1 MNYNNG
7 NKCACIGLKS
17 PSLQLSIGLVT
28 LVAAVGYGN
37 GIHGLARPEIS
48 VENFEDSWTT
58 FEFTVAANKW
68 DNGRD
73 LVILPALLRGK
84 LQDFYTTLNND
95 KTKDLAALMSVLS
108 DRASLTKDPL
118 ASAKRFTEK
127 KQDANKSARYFK
139 ADLRKLFKNKDMV
152 STWVKKFKLTALKV
166 RDCIED
172 EPMDTIVNEIEPQGP
187 NQQTSTHII
196 MPEQLLKDISEAS
209 NEYAKRAM
217 TTEKYEKWNK
227 ISTAELKAYLGF
239 HILMSINR
247 LPSIDDYWSMNANL
261 RYAPVADRISRDR
274 FRDLQKYLHFVDND
288 TLVPRGQRGHD
299 RLGKVRPV
307 LDYVTAKCREVY
319 MPQREVAVDEA
330 MIKFQGRSSLKQYMP
345 LKPIKRG
352 IKGRLTDRSKRSISG
367 FSLAG
372 QKSCDG
378 NVYQLPRPYT
388 GIDGEQT
395 ALRRLKD

>member
-1 MNYNNG
+1 M
-7 NKCACIGLKS
+7 
-17 PSLQLSIGLVT
+17 
-28 LVAAVGYGN
+28 
-37 GIHGLARPEIS
+37 
-48 VENFEDSWTT
+48 F
-58 FEFTVAANKW
+58 FT
-68 DNGRD
+68 
-73 LVILPALLRGK
+73 
-84 LQDFYTTLNND
+84 
-95 KTKDLAALMSVLS
+95 
-108 DRASLTKDPL
+108 
-118 ASAKRFTEK
+118 
-127 KQDANKSARYFK
+127 
-139 ADLRKLFKNKDMV
+139 
-152 STWVKKFKLTALKV
+152 
-166 RDCIED
+166 
-172 EPMDTIVNEIEPQGP
+172 
-187 NQQTSTHII
+187 
-196 MPEQLLKDISEAS
+196 EQLLKDISEAS

-261 RYAPVADRISRDR
+261 RYAPVADWISRDR

-352 IKGRLTDRSKRSISG
+352 IKVWVLGDSHNGYFVDFT
-367 FSLAG
+367 
-372 QKSCDG
+372 
-378 NVYQLPRPYT
+378 VYT
-388 GIDGEQT
+388 GKQGNEAVKGLGSQVVLSLT
-395 ALRRLKD
+395 AQLQGKHHVVYFDNFFTSVELLEELLQWGVYACGTVRSNRKQFPTELSQATLTNRSVQNTMLSMK

>member
-1 MNYNNG
+1 MSSSDDEFSDLEQEDEEECFVQR
-7 NKCACIGLKS
+7 KRK
-17 PSLQLSIGLVT
+17 
-28 LVAAVGYGN
+28 
-37 GIHGLARPEIS
+37 HRPENDIES
-48 VENFEDSWTT
+48 SDDELLSFQIATCAIEDIQ
-58 FEFTVAANKW
+58 V
-68 DNGRD
+68 
-73 LVILPALLRGK
+73 
-84 LQDFYTTLNND
+84 
-95 KTKDLAALMSVLS
+95 
-108 DRASLTKDPL
+108 
-118 ASAKRFTEK
+118 
-127 KQDANKSARYFK
+127 
-139 ADLRKLFKNKDMV
+139 
-152 STWVKKFKLTALKV
+152 
-166 RDCIED
+166 DCIED
-172 EPMDTIVNEIEPQGP
+172 ESMDTTVNEIEPQGP

-217 TTEKYEKWNK
+217 TTEKYEKWNN

-274 FRDLQKYLHFVDND
+274 FQDLQKYLHFVDND

-352 IKGRLTDRSKRSISG
+352 I
-367 FSLAG
+367 
-372 QKSCDG
+372 
-378 NVYQLPRPYT
+378 N
-388 GIDGEQT
+388 
-395 ALRRLKD
+395 

>member
-1 MNYNNG
+1 MAKRSRRMDRQEVLELLDRDDDALESSDEICMSG
-7 NKCACIGLKS
+7 SDDEFSDLEQDEEECFVQRKRK
-17 PSLQLSIGLVT
+17 
-28 LVAAVGYGN
+28 
-37 GIHGLARPEIS
+37 HRPENDIES
-48 VENFEDSWTT
+48 SDDE
-58 FEFTVAANKW
+58 
-68 DNGRD
+68 
-73 LVILPALLRGK
+73 LLSF
-84 LQDFYTTLNND
+84 QIATCTIEEIQ
-95 KTKDLAALMSVLS
+95 V
-108 DRASLTKDPL
+108 
-118 ASAKRFTEK
+118 
-127 KQDANKSARYFK
+127 
-139 ADLRKLFKNKDMV
+139 
-152 STWVKKFKLTALKV
+152 
-166 RDCIED
+166 DCIED

-299 RLGKVRPV
+299 RLGK
-307 LDYVTAKCREVY
+307 
-319 MPQREVAVDEA
+319 EVAVDEA

-352 IKGRLTDRSKRSISG
+352 IKGRLTHRSKRSISG

>member
-1 MNYNNG
+1 MHVSSFPTGKRVLSLYRAYQPLSRANLSELAMKWKLSGQMGRN
-7 NKCACIGLKS
+7 IRQPSRHWVQFMEMLLKPYKHNDSDQNDEARSEDSGPVQKSIKIPKPSGVIS
-17 PSLQLSIGLVT
+17 PEVLDESEDEELILSIGLVT

-152 STWVKKFKLTALKV
+152 STW
-166 RDCIED
+166 
-172 EPMDTIVNEIEPQGP
+172 
-187 NQQTSTHII
+187 
-196 MPEQLLKDISEAS
+196 
-209 NEYAKRAM
+209 
-217 TTEKYEKWNK
+217 
-227 ISTAELKAYLGF
+227 
-239 HILMSINR
+239 
-247 LPSIDDYWSMNANL
+247 
-261 RYAPVADRISRDR
+261 
-274 FRDLQKYLHFVDND
+274 
-288 TLVPRGQRGHD
+288 
-299 RLGKVRPV
+299 
-307 LDYVTAKCREVY
+307 
-319 MPQREVAVDEA
+319 
-330 MIKFQGRSSLKQYMP
+330 
-345 LKPIKRG
+345 
-352 IKGRLTDRSKRSISG
+352 GRLTDRSKRSISG